1 MKKVLPDMRDISPL
15 GVVELP
21 SLVIFICRELA
32 EQASEG
38 EGSDGERVVVGLL
51 LRPRTRMMATKQKVI
66 ERAKRMVR
74 MVTGPTPMKQEQFL
88 RKLAVAD

>member
-1 MKKVLPDMRDISPL
+1 MKTVLPDMRDISPL

-38 EGSDGERVVVGLL
+38 KGSEGEREVAGLL
-51 LRPRTRMMATKQKVI
+51 LRPRIRMPATKQKVI
-66 ERAKRMVR
+66 ERAKRMER
-74 MVTGPTPMKQEQFL
+74 MVKKGNANDPQQGK
-88 RKLAVAD
+88 A